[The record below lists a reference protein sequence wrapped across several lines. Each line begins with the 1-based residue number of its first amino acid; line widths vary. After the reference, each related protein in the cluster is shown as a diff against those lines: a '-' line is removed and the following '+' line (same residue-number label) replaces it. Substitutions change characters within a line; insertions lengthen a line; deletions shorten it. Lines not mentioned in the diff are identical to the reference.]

1 MTTAILLQT
10 ITPGMQQ
17 MIMIGLIVVVFYFFM
32 IRPQMN
38 KQKDQKKF
46 ADELKK
52 GDRVITTAGL
62 HGRIAEVGDGTVV
75 IDTEFGSKLKFDKTA
90 ISLDA
95 SKPLN
100 TPAK

>member
-1 MTTAILLQT
+1 MTTTILLQGGLGGYQ
-10 ITPGMQQ
+10 P
-17 MIMIGLIVVVFYFFM
+17 MIMMGLIVLVMYFFM
-32 IRPQMN
+32 IRPQMK

-62 HGRIAEVGDGTVV
+62 HGRVAEVSENTVV

-90 ISLDA
+90 ISLEA
-95 SKPLN
+95 SKTLN